1 MLKMV
6 ERLQPTDNK
15 VQMKIGIILEKKER
29 YEEALQTYRRILYF
43 NPRNLEAKAA
53 VGRVNMAQ
61 GDFMGAVIAYQEL
74 TRLAPN
80 NAEVYYNLGLAFQGK
95 GRKNE
100 ARDALKQAYQLYQS
114 QGNTQGMEQVRMA
127 LDKL

>member
-1 MLKMV
+1 
-6 ERLQPTDNK
+6 
-15 VQMKIGIILEKKER
+15 
-29 YEEALQTYRRILYF
+29 
-43 NPRNLEAKAA
+43 
-53 VGRVNMAQ
+53 MAQ